1 MTRSFVRAGI
11 ERGITR
17 LSVAALA
24 VAAAATTAQA
34 QRIFGAVMMADSS
47 PARAAIVQAA
57 DSTGAIVGRELT
69 TARGDFVLPVPRAG
83 RYTVTALRVGSVA
96 EVVRDLAVQG
106 DTRLRIRFTR
116 DTPRPPVT
124 EMRSGERC
132 DIRRDSTLVGLAWGQ
147 FQVALMTADMAAETK
162 SFVGTW
168 RRTERTLGRT
178 LKDTVARSD
187 TSEVYP
193 LELPSIPPLAPDSS
207 REFGFVVESEHG
219 VTYHV
224 PDLAILRSDA
234 FTRARCFAFDP
245 APPSQPGWIGL
256 HFRSREFRV
265 GVAEVEGTIWLDRA
279 TLEPR
284 GVGYRYTN
292 LPPAF
297 DASEAGGTL
306 RFRQL
311 PTGHW
316 IVEEYTLRVPTG
328 AFRRIFSYD
337 TRGRVNGYATKLTLE
352 GVRTAALLLTTL
364 ELNGTPILRRP

>member
-1 MTRSFVRAGI
+1 VIRARTGC
-11 ERGITR
+11 RAAW
-17 LSVAALA
+17 VALA
-24 VAAAATTAQA
+24 LGAATPQARA
-34 QRIFGAVMMADSS
+34 QRIFGAVIMADSS
-47 PARAAIVQAA
+47 PARSAIVQAA
-57 DSTGAIVGRELT
+57 DSTGAVVGRELT
-69 TARGDFVLPVPRAG
+69 TARGDFVLPLPHPG

-96 EVVRDLAVQG
+96 EVVRDVAVQG

-116 DTPRPPVT
+116 EAPRPPVT
-124 EMRSGERC
+124 DMRSGERC
-132 DIRRDSTLVGLAWGQ
+132 EIRRDSTLVGLAWAQ
-147 FQVALMTADMAAETK
+147 FQVALATAEMAADTK
-162 SFVGTW
+162 AFVGTW

-193 LELPSIPPLAPDSS
+193 LEIPIIPSIAPDSM
-207 REFGFVVESEHG
+207 REFGFVIESEHG

-224 PDLAILRSDA
+224 PDLATLRSEA

-245 APPSQPGWIGL
+245 APPSQPGWAGL

-265 GVAEVEGTIWLDRA
+265 GVAEIEGTIWLDRA

-284 GVGYRYTN
+284 GLGYRYTN

-297 DASEAGGTL
+297 DPAEAGGTL

-352 GVRTAALLLTTL
+352 GVRTATLLLTTL
-364 ELNGTPILRRP
+364 ELNGAPILRRQ